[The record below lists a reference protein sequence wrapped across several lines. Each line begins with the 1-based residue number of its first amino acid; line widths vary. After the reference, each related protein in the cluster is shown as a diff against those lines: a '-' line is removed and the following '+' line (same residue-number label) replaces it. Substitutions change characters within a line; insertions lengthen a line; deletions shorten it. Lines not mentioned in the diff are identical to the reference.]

1 MCRRLWTSIL
11 VCCALLA
18 GACAAPSRPAG
29 DLPTSGAAVTQ
40 RATPKRLT
48 AAIRGYPK
56 SVSVAIDAAGAGS
69 TAGLRNVEQMLNDG
83 FAVLDNEGR
92 LQPRLAEAVPS
103 IENGLWK
110 LFPDGQMETTWRI
123 REGGVWQD
131 GVPFTADDVLFTA
144 TVARDRQ
151 LTILQEPAFDA
162 IASIEAPDRRTVVVR
177 WSKPYIEADNL
188 LSSTRSSSILPMP
201 RHLLQDAYNDDRA
214 SFTQLRYWGPEF
226 VGTGP
231 FKVREHVLD
240 SHLVVTAN
248 DRYLLGRPKIDEIEI
263 RFVGDFSVMVANVLA
278 GAVEMTLGRGL
289 SLEQGMEASARW
301 REGRMEY
308 ALTNI
313 LALFPQFVNPS
324 PAVVADLS
332 FRRAL
337 VHALDRRQLSDS
349 LQAGVSPV
357 AHVPLVPNSPEALAT
372 EASAV
377 RYEYDPARA
386 IQLIGGLGYTRGA
399 DGLFRDASGQ
409 PLTVKIQTT
418 QDDLREK
425 MLPVIGDFWRQAGVT
440 TEPVLISRQ
449 LSSDRQVRSEFAS
462 FDFTRQ
468 PNDLT
473 RYHSSQAPLAENNYR
488 GSNRTRYRSP
498 ELDALIDR
506 YLVTVPRDERYRV
519 LGQLV
524 HHITDQ
530 LVIMG
535 LFFIAEPALISNRIT
550 NITSIKG
557 DEAQHTWNVHAWD
570 VRPS

>member
-1 MCRRLWTSIL
+1 MRGRLRGAL
-11 VCCALLA
+11 FVCCLVLA
-18 GACAAPSRPAG
+18 VGCAAPSRPNNEQPA
-29 DLPTSGAAVTQ
+29 SGAAPAE
-40 RATPKRLT
+40 RSGPKRLT

-83 FAVLDNEGR
+83 FAVLDNESR

-110 LFPDGQMETTWRI
+110 LLPDGQMETTWRI
-123 REGGVWQD
+123 RQGAAWQD
-131 GVPFTADDVLFTA
+131 GVPFTADDVLFTV

-162 IASIEAPDRRTVVVR
+162 IAAIEAPDPRTVVVR
-177 WSKPYIEADNL
+177 WQRPYIDADSL
-188 LSSTRSSSILPMP
+188 LSSAGSGSVLPMP
-201 RHLLQDAYNDDRA
+201 RHLLQDAYNVDRA
-214 SFTQLRYWGPEF
+214 SFTQHRYWGPEF

-231 FKVREHVLD
+231 FKLREYVLD
-240 SHLVVTAN
+240 SHLVVAAN
-248 DRYLLGRPKIDEIEI
+248 DRYFLGRPKIDEIEV

-289 SLEQGMEASARW
+289 SLEQGMEAAARW

-313 LALFPQFVNPS
+313 LALFPQFVNPT
-324 PAVVADLS
+324 PAVIADLS

-337 VHALDRRQLSDS
+337 VHALDRQQLSDT

-357 AHVPLVPNSPEALAT
+357 AHVPLTPYSPEALAT
-372 EASAV
+372 EGSAV
-377 RYEYDPARA
+377 RYGYDPARA
-386 IQLIGGLGYTRGA
+386 IQLITGLGYTRGT
-399 DGLFRDASGQ
+399 DSLFHDAAGQ

-418 QDDLREK
+418 PDDLREK
-425 MLPVIGDFWRQAGVT
+425 MLPVIGEFWRQAGVT
-440 TEPVLISRQ
+440 MEPVLISRQ
-449 LSSDRQVRSEFAS
+449 LSSDRQIRSEFAS

-473 RYHSSQAPLAENNYR
+473 RYHSSQVPLAENNYR
-488 GSNRTRYRSP
+488 GNNRTRYRSP

-506 YLVTVPRDERYRV
+506 YTITVPKDERTQV

-535 LFFIAEPALISNRIT
+535 IFFIAEPALISNRIA
-550 NITSIKG
+550 NITRVTG
-557 DEAQHTWNVHAWD
+557 DEALHTWNVHAWD
-570 VRPS
+570 LRS